1 MRDKK
6 AALQDLITAI
16 EGHDKQKADTLFTAL
31 AEEAERAGDKDAV
44 QMRIA
49 LWAGMAAGIMKR
61 ISAGAEERPILR
73 EQVGL
78 TIKAAKHF
86 IGHLEQIHAAMPEET
101 EETTH

>member
-1 MRDKK
+1 MSDKK
-6 AALQDLITAI
+6 AALQDLIKAI
-16 EGHDKQKADTLFTAL
+16 EGHDKQKADTLFAAL
-31 AEEAERAGDKDAV
+31 ADEAERAGDKDAV

-61 ISAGAEERPILR
+61 LSAWAEERPILR

-78 TIKAAKHF
+78 AIKAAKHS